1 MGLALAVALALPSAA
16 QEEPSG
22 TSYVTPFPEGDV
34 YKLQAY
40 GDPLAEG
47 ILSGLVEAFAGD
59 SRMQVSRKHRVLGG
73 LTRND
78 FDDEMKAE
86 EQPGR
91 EAFHIGVVMIGMYD
105 RNNMRTSPRDFVR
118 WGTDEWRKEYG
129 RRVDSFIKT
138 LKRRGVAV
146 YWVGQPAMR
155 SPQQNEA
162 AQAMND
168 IVREKAYL
176 NGAKFIDIA
185 AHFADEAG
193 NYAPWGPD
201 ITGKQKL
208 LRENDGVMFTYAG
221 NRKLALFV
229 EQEIKRDLAQ
239 AKNERAIP
247 LAGNDLEQKRIA
259 ALKPRQPPPGDGG
272 WRGTIS
278 ANKEEAAAQQKSA
291 AARPKEAPRAGGA
304 GLAGAE
310 GGQWPHHAQ
319 KHRRGGAR
327 GIRHHR
333 HPAPRHPLGRDR
345 ARHPQGDGREGLADG
360 RRRCRRCRGRAC
372 RAELDHAVRPWAR
385 HHAPD
390 IGAELEPLLQGA
402 GQGRASR
409 AQARQGRRLQLAARR
424 APAHSRAAGR
434 RGPPHP
440 TTRHLAEGRPAAVV
454 GGIAGFPGPPRLLPR
469 SSACTLRYADKG
481 GQSFMPKM
489 SDSRRKKIQARQRRA
504 LNILRREKKA
514 AKREQKKA

>member
-229 EQEIKRDLAQ
+229 EQEVKRDLAQ

-291 AARPKEAPRAGGA
+291 AARPKEAPAQAEPASLEQKADNGRITLRSIGAGGREESVTIDILRPA
-304 GLAGAE
+304 IPSAVIALVTRKETGEKASQMGDVVADDVGGGLVALSSITPSGL
-310 GGQWPHHAQ
+310 GPGTT
-319 KHRRGGAR
+319 RRTL
-327 GIRHHR
+327 
-333 HPAPRHPLGRDR
+333 APSLSPYYRVLVKGERPE
-345 ARHPQGDGREGLADG
+345 PKP
-360 RRRCRRCRGRAC
+360 GRADDFSWP
-372 RAELDHAVRPWAR
+372 RV
-385 HHAPD
+385 
-390 IGAELEPLLQGA
+390 EP
-402 GQGRASR
+402 
-409 AQARQGRRLQLAARR
+409 
-424 APAHSRAAGR
+424 PAIPEPPAAAGR
-434 RGPPHP
+434 R
-440 TTRHLAEGRPAAVV
+440 T
-454 GGIAGFPGPPRLLPR
+454 PPRATSPKAAPPR
-469 SSACTLRYADKG
+469 S
-481 GQSFMPKM
+481 
-489 SDSRRKKIQARQRRA
+489 
-504 LNILRREKKA
+504 
-514 AKREQKKA
+514 